1 VISQTSTADRVEA
14 AALRLFATRGF
25 EGTGIRLIAKEAKIS
40 LASLYNYM
48 GTKEDLLDRLM
59 QKSMRNLLEPAEE
72 IAAEN
77 SDPQHRIVQLVNL
90 HVRRHAEDSLLMM
103 VGDTEIRSLTTE
115 PRREVVALRDA
126 YEHIWEDTVSAGLD
140 AGLFSVPDVKL
151 ATLALLQMCT
161 GISQW
166 YSPRGRLSLDSVSD
180 AFIAMTLNLLGATPL
195 ESSMSL
201 ESSTYPGSQKGGNGA
216 K

>member
-59 QKSMRNLLEPAEE
+59 QKSMRNLLEPAEA
-72 IAAEN
+72 IAAEKA
-77 SDPQHRIVQLVNL
+77 DPNLRIVHLVNL
-90 HVRRHAEDSLLMM
+90 HVRRHAEDSLLMI

-115 PRREVVALRDA
+115 PRREVVALRDS
-126 YEHIWEDTVSAGLD
+126 YEHIWQDTVRDGVD
-140 AGLFSVPDVKL
+140 AGIFIVPDAKL

-180 AFIAMTLNLLGATPL
+180 AFVTMTLNLLGVVSL
-195 ESSMSL
+195 ESSMNSRI
-201 ESSTYPGSQKGGNGA
+201 EKGGNGA
-216 K
+216 N

>member
-1 VISQTSTADRVEA
+1 VISETSTADRVEA

-59 QKSMRNLLEPAEE
+59 QKSMRNLLDPALE
-72 IAAEN
+72 IAADIE
-77 SDPQHRIVQLVNL
+77 DPQQRIIQLVNL

-103 VGDTEIRSLTTE
+103 VGDTEIRSLTAE

-126 YEHIWEDTVSAGLD
+126 YERIWGDTVQAGVD
-140 AGLFSVPDVKL
+140 AGLFTVPDVKL

-166 YSPRGRLSLDSVSD
+166 YSPRGRLSLDSVGD
-180 AFIAMTLNLLGATPL
+180 AFVTMSLNLLGV
-195 ESSMSL
+195 ESLAVS
-201 ESSTYPGSQKGGNGA
+201 PNPRGQKGGKRA